1 MKIKIKIKN
10 ENENK
15 NIQYLN
21 ETTWIDIK
29 YEQNFKHKHDI

>member
-1 MKIKIKIKN
+1 MKNKNENEN

-21 ETTWIDIK
+21 ETTQTNIK
-29 YEQNFKHKHDI
+29 YE